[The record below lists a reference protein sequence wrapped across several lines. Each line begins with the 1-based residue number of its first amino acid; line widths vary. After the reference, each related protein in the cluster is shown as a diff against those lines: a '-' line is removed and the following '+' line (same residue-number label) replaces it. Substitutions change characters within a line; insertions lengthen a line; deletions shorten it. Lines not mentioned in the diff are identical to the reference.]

1 MDKHYVQQY
10 ARLEKSHWW
19 FRSRAK
25 IISKLLGRYL
35 PVAPLRI
42 LNIGA
47 AGGETSNW
55 LSKFGKVISVEH
67 EPDFISLLREEG
79 HEVVEASVTH
89 LPFENDSFDLVC
101 AFDVL
106 EHVEDDVSAMQEIKR
121 VCKREGFI
129 CLTVPADRKLWSA
142 HDVVNRHFRRYQL
155 ADFKAL
161 GKSMHPR
168 YISYFNCFLYLP
180 VWIARAWSNRMKISD
195 RSDFETF
202 KANGLSNKIFGS
214 VFSLEARFMPALR
227 FPFGVS
233 LFGLWKK

>member
-1 MDKHYVQQY
+1 MDKNYVQQY
-10 ARLEKSHWW
+10 AGLEKSHWW
-19 FRSRAK
+19 FQSRAK
-25 IISKLLGRYL
+25 IISKILGKFL
-35 PVAPLRI
+35 PAPPLRI

-55 LSKFGKVISVEH
+55 LSTFGKVISVEH
-67 EPDFISLLREEG
+67 EQDFLSFLRREG
-79 HEVVEASVTH
+79 HDVVEASVTH
-89 LPFENDSFDLVC
+89 LPFPNENFDLVC

-106 EHVEDDVSAMQEIKR
+106 EHVEDDAQAMKEIKR
-121 VCKREGFI
+121 VCKSGGFI

-142 HDVVNRHFRRYQL
+142 HDVVNKHFRRYQQ

-161 GKSMHPR
+161 GKSLHPQ

-202 KANGLSNKIFGS
+202 KSDGLTNKLFGS
-214 VFSLEARFMPALR
+214 IFSLEARLMPAIR